1 MYPEFKI
8 TVPGVIFLKTTIK
21 LFVGWFKI
29 AIDHY
34 DSMKDNI
41 AALKSSLIK
50 QKGESQNGGN
60 KKTKYAKFSKKNE
73 RLLPPDMHTCVCV
86 SGGKKC

>member
-1 MYPEFKI
+1 
-8 TVPGVIFLKTTIK
+8 
-21 LFVGWFKI
+21 
-29 AIDHY
+29 
-34 DSMKDNI
+34 MKDNI

-73 RLLPPDMHTCVCV
+73 RLLPPDMHTSVCV